1 LGFQLLRRA
10 IEAQERVVALELM
23 GPSAELT
30 EARQALEAE
39 ESFLEYLI
47 DLQGRYGIS
56 NTFF

>member
-1 LGFQLLRRA
+1 MRA
-10 IEAQERVVALELM
+10 QGRISSR
-23 GPSAELT
+23 AELT
-30 EARQALEAE
+30 QARQALEAE